1 MLAPGQGEL
10 IHPVPARRDLPR
22 SSLPT
27 KPLAHE
33 FRRPSRTR
41 ARRARSFGSFIDPP
55 HLRGANAPRARSS
68 RIFQLNDQESPM
80 KYPSGPPQKLS
91 DRQIREVLIWYQRAE
106 NFRRCHGTVRDLAA
120 LLSVS
125 AHAIRGVVE
134 PSGDAR
140 DIACRR
146 PEHRRG
152 RPRHLN
158 PVQVAFV
165 IAWRKAGRQFRERQG
180 SVAEL
185 ADKLDVSASTIHD
198 CIRRKGRYT
207 RSDRVSP
214 PTRREGGRTRRLRS
228 EDTIRSKLLRTWR
241 RPSLPP

>member
-1 MLAPGQGEL
+1 
-10 IHPVPARRDLPR
+10 
-22 SSLPT
+22 
-27 KPLAHE
+27 
-33 FRRPSRTR
+33 
-41 ARRARSFGSFIDPP
+41 
-55 HLRGANAPRARSS
+55 
-68 RIFQLNDQESPM
+68 M
-80 KYPSGPPQKLS
+80 KYPSGPPRKLS
-91 DRQIREVLIWYQRAE
+91 DRQIREVLIWYQRGK
-106 NFRRCHGTVRDLAA
+106 NFRRCHGTVRNLAA

-134 PSGDAR
+134 PSGGTR

-146 PEHRRG
+146 PENRRG

-180 SVAEL
+180 SIAEL

-207 RSDRVSP
+207 RSGRVSP
-214 PTRREGGRTRRLRS
+214 STRLKDGQTRPLLS
-228 EDTIRSKLLRTWR
+228 DETLRSKLLRTWL
-241 RPSLPP
+241 RPCLSP